1 MTKIL
6 KICVFE
12 PYPFGTMDG
21 NMKTLDYIL
30 RFSDSERIQYQ
41 ILTTTENEFKERI
54 NSMGIKCD
62 VINPEGSLASHGGQ
76 ILSSSLIGRVK
87 TIIAIIKYNFLIYK
101 YFKKNKIDLLYCNSV
116 RSILTVG
123 IAAKLSGIKI
133 LLYVK
138 GELAN
143 PLLDFASFV
152 MANKIVFFSKSNS
165 EDKYFFLQKLYK
177 AKIEIIEI
185 GLDLNEIDS
194 ILKQD
199 RKLQIKKFQFTEDSI
214 RIGFCG
220 RLSRAKGLDI
230 LISAM
235 RGIER
240 GSAKLYILGE
250 AIIDDDKK
258 YKDYILNLIDE
269 YNLRDHVIFLG
280 WRLDHHEIISL
291 MDIMVNPSFSEGF
304 GRNILESMALGKATI
319 ATITGGLRDVI
330 VNGENGFLVPIK
342 NDKAITEKLN
352 LLIEDSKIRK
362 HIAENARKT
371 VVEDFRIEDKINR
384 LNKLFYKL

>member
-1 MTKIL
+1 MIIGSVSENK
-6 KICVFE
+6 
-12 PYPFGTMDG
+12 
-21 NMKTLDYIL
+21 
-30 RFSDSERIQYQ
+30 DSEKR
-41 ILTTTENEFKERI
+41 
-54 NSMGIKCD
+54 
-62 VINPEGSLASHGGQ
+62 
-76 ILSSSLIGRVK
+76 
-87 TIIAIIKYNFLIYK
+87 IAITPDISKKY
-101 YFKKNKIDLLYCNSV
+101 IDLGFEV
-116 RSILTVG
+116 Q
-123 IAAKLSGIKI
+123 LSENYGDH
-133 LLYVK
+133 L
-138 GELAN
+138 G
-143 PLLDFASFV
+143 F
-152 MANKIVFFSKSNS
+152 
-165 EDKYFFLQKLYK
+165 K
-177 AKIEIIEI
+177 AKDYEEL
-185 GLDLNEIDS
+185 GV
-194 ILKQD
+194 
-199 RKLQIKKFQFTEDSI
+199 KF
-214 RIGFCG
+214 
-220 RLSRAKGLDI
+220 
-230 LISAM
+230 
-235 RGIER
+235 
-240 GSAKLYILGE
+240 
-250 AIIDDDKK
+250 IDDDKK